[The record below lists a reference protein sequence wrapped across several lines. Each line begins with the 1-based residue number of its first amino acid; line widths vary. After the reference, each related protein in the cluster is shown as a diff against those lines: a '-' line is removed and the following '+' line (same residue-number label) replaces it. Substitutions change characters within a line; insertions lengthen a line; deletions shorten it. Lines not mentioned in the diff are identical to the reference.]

1 MSGGGGARAIHAVVR
16 GRVQGVGFRYSTESA
31 ARRFGLAG
39 WVRNVA
45 DGSVEV
51 WAQGDDAAV
60 DALLAFLGEGPRH
73 AGVTTVE
80 VSVVDVDPSLRR
92 FDVRF

>member
-1 MSGGGGARAIHAVVR
+1 MNGGGGARAIHAVVR

-31 ARRFGLAG
+31 ARRLGLAG
-39 WVRNVA
+39 WVRNLP

-51 WAQGDDAAV
+51 RAQGDGAAV
-60 DALLAFLGEGPRH
+60 DALLAFLREGPRH
-73 AGVTTVE
+73 AGVTAVE
-80 VSVVDVDPSLRR
+80 VAAVDPNPSLRG